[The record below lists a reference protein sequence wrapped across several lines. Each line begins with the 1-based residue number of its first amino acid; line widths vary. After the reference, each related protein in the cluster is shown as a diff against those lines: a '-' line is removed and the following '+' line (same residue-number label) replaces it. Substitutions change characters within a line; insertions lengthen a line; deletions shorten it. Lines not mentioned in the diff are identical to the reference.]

1 MWPMGF
7 TREGLTPKHSHNCS
21 TPWSVFQDG
30 VCGLPSPEPQLYWAA
45 GKYFWQYFPTVIT
58 SDGEAEALHVPAPL
72 DQCLAA
78 RRPEARRQDPRRPPR
93 RKSRAMPTPPMAR
106 PPRRSLPELEEEGQ
120 SSKLI
125 GTSNWGQ
132 LPQGRGGRRPASW
145 RESEITRTRDE
156 ARSIIRGHEAR
167 IKRGEISLGEL
178 AMSQS
183 ESDCSSACKRGDL
196 GYFGS
201 AGLAVRRASDG
212 EAYWPQKEASAESL
226 CNPSLGHMEVRS
238 RTS

>member
-1 MWPMGF
+1 MVTEKLKRYMSL
-7 TREGLTPKHSHNCS
+7 RHSTS
-21 TPWSVFQDG
+21 AS
-30 VCGLPSPEPQLYWAA
+30 QLDAQKPADKIRAA
-45 GKYFWQYFPTVIT
+45 
-58 SDGEAEALHVPAPL
+58 H
-72 DQCLAA
+72 
-78 RRPEARRQDPRRPPR
+78 
-93 RKSRAMPTPPMAR
+93 
-106 PPRRSLPELEEEGQ
+106 LEE
-120 SSKLI
+120 
-125 GTSNWGQ
+125 
-132 LPQGRGGRRPASW
+132 GRGGRRPASW
-145 RESEITRTRDE
+145 RESEITRTKGE

-212 EAYWPQKEASAESL
+212 EVYWPQKEASAESL

>member
-1 MWPMGF
+1 MVPRSSAPRSPP
-7 TREGLTPKHSHNCS
+7 TRSAP
-21 TPWSVFQDG
+21 
-30 VCGLPSPEPQLYWAA
+30 
-45 GKYFWQYFPTVIT
+45 PTSKKVKG
-58 SDGEAEALHVPAPL
+58 DAN
-72 DQCLAA
+72 
-78 RRPEARRQDPRRPPR
+78 
-93 RKSRAMPTPPMAR
+93 PPMAR

-145 RESEITRTRDE
+145 RESEITRTKGE
-156 ARSIIRGHEAR
+156 ARSIIRSHEAR

-201 AGLAVRRASDG
+201 AALAVRRASDG
-212 EAYWPQKEASAESL
+212 EAYGPQKEAYAETL
-226 CNPSLGHMEVRS
+226 CNPSLGHIEVPS

>member
-1 MWPMGF
+1 MVP
-7 TREGLTPKHSHNCS
+7 RNS
-21 TPWSVFQDG
+21 TPRNPPTRSAPPTSKKVKGDANPADG
-30 VCGLPSPEPQLYWAA
+30 KATEKEPT
-45 GKYFWQYFPTVIT
+45 G
-58 SDGEAEALHVPAPL
+58 
-72 DQCLAA
+72 A
-78 RRPEARRQDPRRPPR
+78 RRRRTIVKTYWDLQ
-93 RKSRAMPTPPMAR
+93 
-106 PPRRSLPELEEEGQ
+106 L
-120 SSKLI
+120 
-125 GTSNWGQ
+125 GQ

-145 RESEITRTRDE
+145 RESEITRTKGE
-156 ARSIIRGHEAR
+156 ARFIIRGHEAR

-212 EAYWPQKEASAESL
+212 EAYGPQKEAYAEPL
-226 CNPSLGHMEVRS
+226 CNPSLGHIEVPS